1 MQYETLSTEPAK
13 VLAAIYD
20 FLGEPVF
27 KHEFTQVTLNAR
39 AFDANA
45 GTPGLHDVRPT
56 VAAIE
61 RPILLPPDLFRRF
74 ANDAFWG
81 DPARQ
86 NAAVRLF

>member
-1 MQYETLSTEPAK
+1 MHFISGLPRCGSTL
-13 VLAAIYD
+13 LAAI
-20 FLGEPVF
+20 LSLLAAILRQNPR
-27 KHEFTQVTLNAR
+27 LR
-39 AFDANA
+39 A

-61 RPILLPPDLFRRF
+61 PPTLLPPDLFRRF

-86 NAAVRLF
+86 NAAVRLV